1 MVKTVLRMTMLVLS
15 TTIIAQ
21 SAFPKPDSSM
31 QCDGDSSQ
39 LFQRSFVGQGTHC
52 VISLDLCWLCNWY
65 FSDIISDTWL
75 QFWPPG
81 RATWPEC
88 KFGQQVAKLP
98 SFQKLAIRLCHSY
111 CHILPSIV
119 LFPYCISVGIELVS
133 LSARVTSVES
143 TGSKCLCSL
152 RGVFWYKGNY
162 RHKDEIKGCRF
173 QRQIMYWIKGYF
185 NSNVVCELNYA
196 TCWCEMGELEGDEWS
211 LKLSIRN

>member
-81 RATWPEC
+81 VATWPEC

-119 LFPYCISVGIELVS
+119 LFPYLLVLSWYLYQPESHQLS
-133 LSARVTSVES
+133 LLEANICVPWEVSFGT
-143 TGSKCLCSL
+143 K
-152 RGVFWYKGNY
+152 
-162 RHKDEIKGCRF
+162 
-173 QRQIMYWIKGYF
+173 
-185 NSNVVCELNYA
+185 A
-196 TCWCEMGELEGDEWS
+196 TTD
-211 LKLSIRN
+211 KKT